1 MFLVFDTETAGLPR
15 DWSAPAADVHNWPR
29 LVQIA
34 WLCCDE
40 ADAEVASR
48 EYTIRPEGFVITR
61 QASDVHGIT
70 TKRALAEGVDL
81 QPVLKEFSEAVLSA
95 DMVVG
100 HNVDFDTK
108 VVGAELIRA
117 GMANVFTGKTLRCT
131 MRESTDYC
139 RLPGKRGY
147 KWPTL
152 TELHETLFGGGFEG
166 THGALADAR
175 AAMLC
180 FLKLRELR
188 SIQ

>member
-1 MFLVFDTETAGLPR
+1 MFVVFDTETSGLPR
-15 DWSAPAADVHNWPR
+15 DWSAPVTDIANWPR

-34 WLCCDE
+34 WLCCD
-40 ADAEVASR
+40 DSGAEVASR
-48 EYTIRPEGFVITR
+48 EYTIKPVGFVITR

-81 QPVLKEFSEAVLSA
+81 QPVLEEFSEAVTAA
-95 DMVVG
+95 DMVVA

-108 VVGAELIRA
+108 IVGAELIRA
-117 GMANVFTGKTLRCT
+117 GMQNVFTGKTLRCT

-139 RLPGKRGY
+139 RLPGRRGY

-152 TELHETLFGGGFEG
+152 TELHEILFGEDFEG

-175 AAMLC
+175 AAMFC
-180 FLKLRELR
+180 FVKLREQR

>member
-15 DWSAPAADVHNWPR
+15 DWSAPITDVSNWPR

-34 WLCCDE
+34 WLCCDDTGTE
-40 ADAEVASR
+40 LSSR
-48 EYTIRPEGFVITR
+48 EYLIKPDGFVISR
-61 QASDVHGIT
+61 QASEVHGIT
-70 TKRALAEGVDL
+70 TKRAVEEGVEL
-81 QPVLKEFSEAVLSA
+81 LPVLEEFSEAVMSA

-108 VVGAELIRA
+108 IVGAELIRA
-117 GMANVFTGKTLRCT
+117 GMKNVFTGKTLRCT

-139 RLPGKRGY
+139 RLPGRRGY

-152 TELHETLFGGGFEG
+152 TELHKILFGKGFEG

-180 FLKLRELR
+180 FLKLREQR

>member
-15 DWSAPAADVHNWPR
+15 DWSAPLTDVANWPR

-34 WLCCDE
+34 WLCCDDSGTE
-40 ADAEVASR
+40 LASR
-48 EYTIRPEGFVITR
+48 EHLIKPDGFVISR
-61 QASDVHGIT
+61 QASNVHGIT
-70 TKRALAEGVDL
+70 TKQALAEGVDL
-81 QPVLKEFSEAVLSA
+81 QPVLAEFSEAVQA
-95 DMVVG
+95 AGAVVA

-108 VVGAELIRA
+108 IVGAELIRA

-139 RLPGKRGY
+139 RLPGRRGY

-152 TELHETLFGGGFEG
+152 TELHEILFGEGFEG

-180 FLKLRELR
+180 FLRLRELR